1 MSDTQGRQLPPGW
14 AEAGLGAIGRL
25 ICGQSP
31 TSSTVNREGRGIIYV
46 SGPEHWDGAVVHTD
60 KWTTSPAR
68 IVPKGTVFITVKGA
82 GVGTIFPGI
91 EAAIGR
97 DIYAFLPADVVPT
110 SFVTHA
116 LRFTTSEIVRQAQGD
131 IPGLSKDHILNHRIA
146 IPPVEEQQRIANK
159 IDELLSDLDAGVAG
173 LKRIQAKLKHY
184 RAAVLKAAVDGTLT
198 ADWRIQHPDT
208 EPGSELLQRILSER
222 RRRWEE
228 AQLEEFKATSKPP
241 PKDWKAKYQEPA
253 VPDSKNLPPLPEGW
267 CWATPKL
274 LGSVQL
280 GRQRAPIHH
289 QGDFMRPYLRVA
301 NVYEDRIDLGSVY
314 EMNFSPEQFT
324 SYELHTG
331 DILLNE
337 GQSLELVGRSAIY
350 RGELPGAC
358 FTNTLVRFRP
368 SQGLKAEFA
377 QTYFRACLRN
387 HRFRKL
393 ARWTTNIAH
402 LGADRFAAMEFP
414 LPPLAE
420 QEAIVEAVEDQLS
433 VIDHLDADLQAK
445 LDSAQAL
452 RQSILRHAFT
462 GQLVPQDPNDEP
474 ATELIKRI
482 VVEREERT
490 RQAAAAK
497 QTTKKAKPAKVKP
510 KTPRRRAAAVPPPKQ
525 SLPKRRI
532 KRLAAA
538 EAKPTKA
545 KTPRRRVAAKGL

>member
-1 MSDTQGRQLPPGW
+1 MGNLDHDSISLDLANVQRVNPPDGVEGTRTKVEHGDILISITADVGMIGLVPSALERAYINQHVALARPVQGICPAYLAWYLASASGGQKQFKALQRG
-14 AEAGLGAIGRL
+14 ATKVGLGLDDI
-25 ICGQSP
+25 
-31 TSSTVNREGRGIIYV
+31 SSV
-46 SGPEHWDGAVVHTD
+46 S
-60 KWTTSPAR
+60 
-68 IVPKGTVFITVKGA
+68 VPMAPLVEQESV
-82 GVGTIFPGI
+82 
-91 EAAIGR
+91 
-97 DIYAFLPADVVPT
+97 
-110 SFVTHA
+110 A
-116 LRFTTSEIVRQAQGD
+116 L
-131 IPGLSKDHILNHRIA
+131 
-146 IPPVEEQQRIANK
+146 
-159 IDELLSDLDAGVAG
+159 IDELFSDLDAGVAT
-173 LKRIQAKLKHY
+173 LERVQAKLKHY
-184 RAAVLKAAVDGTLT
+184 RGAVLKAAVEGALT
-198 ADWRIQHPDT
+198 ANWRAQHSNT
-208 EPGSELLQRILSER
+208 EAASTLLQRILAGR

-228 AQLEEFKATSKPP
+228 AQLEKFQATSTPP

-253 VPDSKNLPPLPEGW
+253 VPDGKNLPPLPEGW
-267 CWATPKL
+267 CWATPRL
-274 LGSVQL
+274 LGRVQL
-280 GRQRAPIHH
+280 GRQRAPQHH

-314 EMNFSPEQFT
+314 EMNFSPEEFA

-368 SQGLKAEFA
+368 SQGLKLEFA

-420 QEAIVEAVEDQLS
+420 QEAIIEAVEDQLS
-433 VIDHLDADLQAK
+433 VIEHLEADLDVK
-445 LDSAQAL
+445 LKAAQAL

-482 VVEREERT
+482 VVAREERT
-490 RQAAAAK
+490 LQAAAAK
-497 QTTKKAKPAKVKP
+497 QATKKAKPAKTKTKRRTAAQKVKPAKAKP
-510 KTPRRRAAAVPPPKQ
+510 KTPRRRTAAQ
-525 SLPKRRI
+525 SL
-532 KRLAAA
+532 
-538 EAKPTKA
+538 
-545 KTPRRRVAAKGL
+545 